1 MSTQR
6 VDDGWRQRAKRRMQ
20 QMGMDVSELARL
32 AGYATHTQT
41 SQHLSGS
48 RAVPSK
54 TLVDYARALEC
65 PAAWLARGEGAEPA
79 LPGKSGL
86 QSARTLQKAADATTL
101 GQRCRFARTDAG
113 FMQAELARR
122 LSTGGKVIG
131 RQAINKI
138 ELDQVEDPQSWVM
151 CRYEEV
157 TGFNARWLVMGRGEP
172 KGKTLSRP
180 DWDLDA
186 LGSALVELRR
196 AEQVAEIA
204 TMTPRGKASLLVG
217 FYETRTGT
225 G

>member
-1 MSTQR
+1 MKTSR
-6 VDDGWRQRAKRRMQ
+6 FDDDWKRRAKRRMQ
-20 QMGMDVSELARL
+20 QMGMEVKELARL

-48 RAVPSK
+48 RAVPWA
-54 TLVDYARALEC
+54 TLEAYAAALDC
-65 PAAWLARGEGAEPA
+65 PVAWLARGEGKEPP
-79 LPGKSGL
+79 LPGKSAL
-86 QSARTLQKAADATTL
+86 ESAMTLQKAADATTL

-113 FMQAELARR
+113 MMQAELARR

-157 TGFNARWLVMGRGEP
+157 LGYNARWLVMGRGDP
-172 KGKTLSRP
+172 KGKAPARP
-180 DWDLDA
+180 TWDLDA

-196 AEQVAEIA
+196 AEQVAEVDA
-204 TMTPRGKASLLVG
+204 MTPRAKAGLLVG

-225 G
+225 P